1 MPAFLI
7 ATGPAWALLARLSE
21 WRAERKHVSL
31 SPNTEIDLFPSSSV
45 TQTYDRSEVE
55 RFRAKNRGDISKR

>member
-1 MPAFLI
+1 
-7 ATGPAWALLARLSE
+7 LLARLSE

-31 SPNTEIDLFPSSSV
+31 SPNTEVDLFPSSGV